1 MLLIEK
7 FGGLV
12 VDHWVRVLI
21 PNRAYTTVA
30 EAAYKVIF
38 TDFSGGTSQ
47 VCSRRERHEA
57 W

>member
-1 MLLIEK
+1 MLFIEK

-12 VDHWVRVLI
+12 VDHSVHVLI
-21 PNRAYTTVA
+21 PNRAYTTLA
-30 EAAYKVIF
+30 EASYKVIF
-38 TDFSGGTSQ
+38 TDFSGGGSQ